1 MPHRPHRLAV
11 SALCVL
17 CAALPAPPAPNARHS
32 VAPALDPA
40 AAAEID
46 AFVVHEM
53 RQKDLPGLAVALV
66 HDQQIIWSKNY
77 GTTRDRDTV
86 RLTPNTVYRVGAIS
100 QIITDIAIE
109 QLAERRR
116 LDLDAPVS
124 RYAPQLRLGVSARV
138 TLRDLMTHRA
148 GLDREPPAGGTADD
162 HPPSLAAVA
171 ASLDSSPPLLTSR
184 STHPSDAGM
193 ALAGY
198 VIEATQHEPFARYVR
213 RTVLAPLGMAH
224 ATFARDGDVV
234 AHVARGELWTYD
246 PRTFPAPT
254 FDLGVAPAENL
265 YATVGD
271 LAHLMSA
278 IFADGRDPDA
288 RALSPGVVA
297 GLTAAAAASDTA
309 RTTLGFRLT
318 TLDGR
323 PEIEQDG
330 AVGGFSARIAALP
343 ADKLGVVV
351 IATIDGANAVT
362 MRVARLALR
371 AARASMHRS
380 PAPPI
385 DTTAPVPAVL
395 AESLAGRYAHGDRA
409 VDFVRSMGH
418 LYLERAD
425 GGERADLHVL
435 RDTLVADG
443 RLSYGARI
451 VRLGDSTVVIDGDTL
466 RRVAEPEPQPVPGAW
481 RGVIG
486 EYGPDFHTIY
496 VLERHGALQLLA
508 DWFVRYP
515 LRPVSADTFA
525 MPGWGAYA
533 NERVVFTRAAT
544 APHRALRLTLGGVS
558 YARRVTGPEDGS
570 QFRITPLRPTAEL
583 RTEALAA
590 TPPHENG
597 TFRAPDLVEL
607 VTLDSTI
614 KLDIRYATSN
624 NFMGT
629 PLYADARAFM

>member
-11 SALCVL
+11 FALCVL
-17 CAALPAPPAPNARHS
+17 CAALPARPAPNARHS

-46 AFVVHEM
+46 AFVAHEM

-77 GTTRDRDTV
+77 GTTRGRDTV

-124 RYAPQLRLGVSARV
+124 RYVPQLRLGVSARV

-198 VIEATQHEPFARYVR
+198 VIEATQHEPFAR
-213 RTVLAPLGMAH
+213 
-224 ATFARDGDVV
+224 DGDVV

-278 IFADGRDPDA
+278 IFADGRGPDG
-288 RALSPGVVA
+288 RVLSPGVVF
-297 GLTAAAAASDTA
+297 GL
-309 RTTLGFRLT
+309 
-318 TLDGR
+318 
-323 PEIEQDG
+323 
-330 AVGGFSARIAALP
+330 
-343 ADKLGVVV
+343 
-351 IATIDGANAVT
+351 
-362 MRVARLALR
+362 
-371 AARASMHRS
+371 
-380 PAPPI
+380 
-385 DTTAPVPAVL
+385 
-395 AESLAGRYAHGDRA
+395 
-409 VDFVRSMGH
+409 
-418 LYLERAD
+418 
-425 GGERADLHVL
+425 
-435 RDTLVADG
+435 
-443 RLSYGARI
+443 
-451 VRLGDSTVVIDGDTL
+451 
-466 RRVAEPEPQPVPGAW
+466 
-481 RGVIG
+481 
-486 EYGPDFHTIY
+486 
-496 VLERHGALQLLA
+496 
-508 DWFVRYP
+508 
-515 LRPVSADTFA
+515 
-525 MPGWGAYA
+525 
-533 NERVVFTRAAT
+533 
-544 APHRALRLTLGGVS
+544 
-558 YARRVTGPEDGS
+558 
-570 QFRITPLRPTAEL
+570 
-583 RTEALAA
+583 
-590 TPPHENG
+590 
-597 TFRAPDLVEL
+597 
-607 VTLDSTI
+607 
-614 KLDIRYATSN
+614 
-624 NFMGT
+624 
-629 PLYADARAFM
+629 